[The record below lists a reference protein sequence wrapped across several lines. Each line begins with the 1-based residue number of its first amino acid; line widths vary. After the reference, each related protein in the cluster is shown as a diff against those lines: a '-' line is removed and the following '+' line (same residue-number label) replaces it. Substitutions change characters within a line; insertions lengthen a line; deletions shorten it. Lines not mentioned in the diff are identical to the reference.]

1 MTIRKLFLAISLV
14 ALAALPVRADG
25 EETAKTCGGIAGTQC
40 GSAEFCDF
48 PAGTC
53 GAGDQSGMCLVKPE
67 VCTKE
72 FIPVCGCDGR
82 TYSNACNAAAN
93 GASVAYVGTC
103 RTTDASTCVQVISC
117 GIKDGKP
124 MEYPTPC
131 AAMADGATNIKTK
144 TGDSCPALE

>member
-1 MTIRKLFLAISLV
+1 MRLLTCVTLMIWLFAG
-14 ALAALPVRADG
+14 AASAEVG
-25 EETAKTCGGIAGTQC
+25 EACGGFAGASC
-40 GSAEFCDF
+40 GQNEFCKYGVADMCG
-48 PAGTC
+48 AADAQGTC
-53 GAGDQSGMCLVKPE
+53 AARPE
-67 VCTKE
+67 VCLTDYM
-72 FIPVCGCDGR
+72 PVCGCDGR